1 MGNAKLSPPWINYV
15 NELVELFGQDPDVI
29 VRYNEDENK
38 VSLFVEGTEKAMA
51 LEKLLP
57 SEKEFGGAVLTIEV
71 VPANSDEDPTDADL
85 IKMAFKGNPVVEG
98 IADRELFAHEVTYV
112 AFAKEVV
119 QYFNDNLGDLWGNKS
134 TLLEDIAR
142 DVFDGRSKDVYFCTS
157 NQ

>member
-1 MGNAKLSPPWINYV
+1 V

-29 VRYNEDENK
+29 VRYDEDENK

-51 LEKLLP
+51 LGQLLP
-57 SEKEFGGAVLTIEV
+57 CEKEFGGAVLTIDV

-85 IKMAFKGNPVVEG
+85 IKMAFKGNPVVED
-98 IADRELFAHEVTYV
+98 IVDRELFAHEVTYV

-119 QYFNDNLGDLWGNKS
+119 QYYNDNLGDLWGNKS

-142 DVFDGRSKDVYFCTS
+142 DVFDGKNKDVYFCTS